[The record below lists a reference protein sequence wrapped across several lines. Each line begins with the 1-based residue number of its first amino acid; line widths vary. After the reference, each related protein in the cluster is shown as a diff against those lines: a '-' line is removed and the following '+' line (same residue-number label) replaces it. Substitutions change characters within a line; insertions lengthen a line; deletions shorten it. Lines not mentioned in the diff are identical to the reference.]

1 MGLMATELISK
12 AKGFYCRFFFESLR
26 GLDTTTVVDLTDVH
40 EDDKE
45 RSNYIPSGW
54 ATLKRLTTVRPLRS
68 DDVFLDIGSGKGRVV
83 ILSATYPVKRVIGVE
98 LSSVLHEIAQHNLS
112 RVEKYLACRDVQLVC
127 SDATQFQIPD
137 DVTVIYLFNPF
148 VGEPFLR
155 VIDNI
160 GESFYRHKR
169 EIWIFY
175 TNPVMHESVI
185 KREWIRVRDYQ
196 SGSVAIYESRV

>member
-1 MGLMATELISK
+1 MGLSTGELISK
-12 AKGFYCRFFFESLR
+12 AKGLYCRFFFESMR
-26 GLDTTTVVDLTDVH
+26 GLDTTLVVNLSDVNE
-40 EDDKE
+40 EDEE

-54 ATLKRLTTVRPLRS
+54 ATLKRLTDVRPLTS

-83 ILSATYPVKRVIGVE
+83 ILTATYPVKRVIGVE
-98 LSSVLHEIAQHNLS
+98 LSSVLHEIAQQNVS
-112 RVEKYLACRDVQLVC
+112 RVENYLACQDVQLVC

-160 GESFYRHKR
+160 GESLDRRKR
-169 EIWIFY
+169 AIWIFY
-175 TNPVMHESVI
+175 TNPVMHDSVI
-185 KREWIRVRDYQ
+185 KRDWIKVREYK
-196 SGSVAIYESRV
+196 SGSVAIYECSR